1 MDGTVN
7 VIGLQY
13 LNQLNGAVSLP
24 YIFAPNTFHF
34 GDDVFWTSGAHSF
47 KAGGSVVRQR
57 QNTWSPIFVG
67 SMWVF
72 PNVTSFLQGV
82 AVASVGEPARAV
94 DPQSDPHRD
103 YRYWVYNFYFEDQW
117 KLTSK
122 LSVNL
127 GLRYA
132 PTSVVKHARRDLYVL
147 KNPYADGELWVPTR
161 QSTAVNPSLRNWDP
175 RIGIALDPFA
185 YHKTSII
192 TGAGDFNYVAIIHVL
207 HSCLTTHDMVAA
219 I

>member
-1 MDGTVN
+1 PSEPNRMDGSIN
-7 VIGLQY
+7 VIGLQ
-13 LNQLNGAVSLP
+13 QLNNAVSLP

-34 GDDVFWTSGAHSF
+34 GDDVFWNSGAHSF

-94 DPQSDPHRD
+94 DPQSDPHWA
-103 YRYWVYNFYFEDQW
+103 YRHWAHTCSFEDQW

-122 LSVNL
+122 LRVNL
-127 GLRYA
+127 GRRSA
-132 PTSVVKHARRDLYVL
+132 PTSVFHPVR
-147 KNPYADGELWVPTR
+147 
-161 QSTAVNPSLRNWDP
+161 
-175 RIGIALDPFA
+175 
-185 YHKTSII
+185 
-192 TGAGDFNYVAIIHVL
+192 
-207 HSCLTTHDMVAA
+207 
-219 I
+219 